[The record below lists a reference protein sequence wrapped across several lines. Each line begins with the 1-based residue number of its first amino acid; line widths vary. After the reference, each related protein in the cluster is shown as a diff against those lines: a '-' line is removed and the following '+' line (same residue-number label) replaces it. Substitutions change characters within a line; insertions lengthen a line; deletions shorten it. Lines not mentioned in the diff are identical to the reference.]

1 MNKAKKALGITDDI
15 LTKLLRI
22 ISIVLLVGSCYM
34 FFDIYFL
41 NRGASSDRIVEKYK
55 PEITVTEENSQ
66 IDLTE
71 LQRINPDIKGWLT
84 VDNTGIDY
92 PVLQGEDDYQY
103 LNRDFNGESSL
114 TGSLYFRSIDALDDK
129 ADYRMIY
136 GHHMDASSMFG
147 CLDSYIDPTFFNEHK
162 NGTLILAGGVWD
174 LEAVAL
180 LYTHAYNNV
189 LYHGTDYSC
198 IVKGLESL
206 HIQPVTGDP
215 ELIKGPVL
223 ILSTCYEAKPNGRL
237 LLVLTMTKNDN
248 YFVITEEPEE
258 IRTIQDR
265 RMGKLEE
272 KVTETWSLLSLT
284 FVIILSICCAVM
296 VTKAV
301 EKKEWLQLL
310 WALPIIVSVIAL
322 LKSQRF
328 NGSMVLSDRYTIGF
342 ALLSGAIVIF
352 TNYSIKKRGEN
363 I

>member
-180 LYTHAYNNV
+180 LYPHAYNNV

-265 RMGKLEE
+265 KGNRDMEFA
-272 KVTETWSLLSLT
+272 VFNVCYHTEHLL
-284 FVIILSICCAVM
+284 CGDGH
-296 VTKAV
+296 
-301 EKKEWLQLL
+301 
-310 WALPIIVSVIAL
+310 
-322 LKSQRF
+322 KSC
-328 NGSMVLSDRYTIGF
+328 
-342 ALLSGAIVIF
+342 
-352 TNYSIKKRGEN
+352 
-363 I
+363 